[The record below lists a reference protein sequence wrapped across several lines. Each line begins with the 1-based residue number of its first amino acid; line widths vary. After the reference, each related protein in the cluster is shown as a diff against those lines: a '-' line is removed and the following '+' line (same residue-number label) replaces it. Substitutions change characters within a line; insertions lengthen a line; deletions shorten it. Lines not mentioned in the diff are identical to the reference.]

1 VRPFE
6 TPMAQPVNIRLPDRI
21 LHWLDQQA
29 GDTSTRS
36 QVIRSLL
43 DDAIKRQAQ
52 QANPAAAKGRR

>member
-1 VRPFE
+1 
-6 TPMAQPVNIRLPDRI
+6 MAQPVNIRLPDRI

>member
-43 DDAIKRQAQ
+43 DDAIKRQ
-52 QANPAAAKGRR
+52 QANPASAKGRR

>member
-1 VRPFE
+1 
-6 TPMAQPVNIRLPDRI
+6 MAQPVNIRLPDRI

-43 DDAIKRQAQ
+43 DDAIKRQ
-52 QANPAAAKGRR
+52 QANPAPAKGRR

>member
-1 VRPFE
+1 
-6 TPMAQPVNIRLPDRI
+6 MAQPVNIRLPDRI

-43 DDAIKRQAQ
+43 DDAIKRQ
-52 QANPAAAKGRR
+52 QANPASAKGRR